1 MLVRLQK
8 RTLNELKT
16 QGRQKKDLQEQ
27 LAQMRHSQAQTPP
40 PAVAEQRDV
49 KSLQFPI
56 MVAMMA
62 LIAVIA
68 FTAGKWIR

>member
-1 MLVRLQK
+1 MLVRLQR

-49 KSLQFPI
+49 KLLQFPI
-56 MVAMMA
+56 VDAVLIIIIMCVAA
-62 LIAVIA
+62 
-68 FTAGKWIR
+68 KIRIS